1 MSLDSLFQHILLT
14 EQHVSENTRQ
24 LQEAKAAILTAQEE
38 IKSFTEK
45 LDLAHVKHDEK
56 DFYPKKLKAQ
66 LLSEA
71 TMDLHLTKKQY
82 EQLEKTRGE
91 LEIEQSACTQK
102 LERLRRESVEEKAK
116 FMKEIMT
123 FNNDFNLLSN
133 RDLVFQSQTRSEI
146 QSLQLEADTL
156 NEVVEVMRQKNPQLV
171 SKKSEQGSLETA
183 LQELKLQ
190 VTELERELEEA
201 LALAESLKTERLVVS
216 QKPLTDSTCL

>member
-45 LDLAHVKHDEK
+45 LDLAHVKHDE
-56 DFYPKKLKAQ
+56 KAQ

-133 RDLVFQSQTRSEI
+133 RDLVFQSRTRSEI

-216 QKPLTDSTCL
+216 QKPLTDSTCLRCGLD